1 MYQYF
6 IVSNILTRKHIEKLK
21 KYLHFI
27 TEDELEILTDDGLYK
42 IKDDK
47 IYKFNIS
54 NSIKPIKFELL
65 NLSIIQQ
72 EQLFHKINKNINHIP
87 FNNKP
92 IQLKKIIFKQS
103 KHSKFSFHVVFKND
117 EIINYYF
124 LSHLEHS
131 DFNFKEDISYF
142 LRMLM

>member
-6 IVSNILTRKHIEKLK
+6 IVSNILTHKHIEKLK
-21 KYLHFI
+21 KHLHYTI
-27 TEDELEILTDDGLYK
+27 DDDIEILTDDGLYK
-42 IKDDK
+42 LKDDT

-65 NLSIIQQ
+65 NLNIIQQ
-72 EQLFHKINKNINHIP
+72 DQMFHKINKNIHHIP
-87 FNNKP
+87 INNKI
-92 IQLKKIIFKQS
+92 IQKKKYIFKQS
-103 KHSKFSFHVVFKND
+103 KHSKFSFQVVFKND

-124 LSHLEHS
+124 LSHLEHT